1 MRLTILGSGTAVPE
15 AARGPSA
22 AWLRTERTSVLV
34 DCGSGT
40 LQKLVAAGGSLSTL
54 DALVLTHA
62 HLDHTADLAP
72 LLFAL
77 CLPEV
82 TRKEPLRIYC
92 SRGTARFIEGLRALY
107 GHWLDPPTGLRVETL
122 APGDGRRLGE
132 LAVRAFA
139 VSHHET
145 SIGFRFEGPGRGGGS
160 VVFPGDTGPDPALA
174 GACRDADVLV
184 IECAASDDAPLEGH
198 MSPTPLIALLSHAQ
212 PRRVLLTHLYPE
224 ARRADVAREIQNA
237 VSMPVREAEDGLEL
251 RVGSPAEQDTR
262 RAGFG
267 TKQERRAAAAE
278 ERRREDHDLMRQA
291 LAELDGNAL
300 LEAKYGQR
308 PGGSGGSGGSG
319 NRPRAERGASRV
331 ARVWSAGD
339 LAHIELSGPQR
350 QLEKRGRGERTPS
363 VNLRGATIEDAERR
377 LRESVATWRRAGV
390 PIGRI
395 ITGKGKQSPGDP
407 VIKLMV
413 LNWLDDEEGLRAVR
427 LWAPE
432 RTADGDFGAVVV
444 ELAPA

>member
-1 MRLTILGSGTAVPE
+1 VRLTILGSGTAVPE
-15 AARGPSA
+15 ATRGPTS

-34 DCGSGT
+34 DCGSGA

-77 CLPEV
+77 RLPEV
-82 TRKEPLRIYC
+82 PRKEPLRIYC

-107 GHWLDPPTGLRVETL
+107 GQWLDPPAGLRVETMQ
-122 APGDGRRLGE
+122 PGDGRRLGD

-145 SIGFRFEGPGRGGGS
+145 SIGFRFEGPGRGAGS
-160 VVFPGDTGPDPALA
+160 VVIPGDTGPDPALA
-174 GACRDADVLV
+174 SACRDADVLV
-184 IECAASDDAPLEGH
+184 IECAATDEAPLEGH

-224 ARRADVAREIQNA
+224 ARRADVARAVQNA

-251 RVGSPAEQDTR
+251 RVGSPAEQDIR
-262 RAGFG
+262 RPGVA

-278 ERRREDHDLMRQA
+278 ERRREEHDLMRQA
-291 LAELDGNAL
+291 LGELDGDAL
-300 LEAKYGQR
+300 LDAKYGRR
-308 PGGSGGSGGSG
+308 PGGADGSG
-319 NRPRAERGASRV
+319 NRPRVERGAHRV
-331 ARVWSAGD
+331 ARLWSAGD

-363 VNLRGATIEDAERR
+363 VNLRGATTDDAERR
-377 LRESVATWRRAGV
+377 LRESVATWRRKGV
-390 PIGRI
+390 PIGRV

-413 LNWLDDEEGLRAVR
+413 LNWLDGEEGLRAVR
-427 LWAPE
+427 MWVPE
-432 RTADGDFGAVVV
+432 RTADGDFGAVIL
-444 ELAPA
+444 ELALG